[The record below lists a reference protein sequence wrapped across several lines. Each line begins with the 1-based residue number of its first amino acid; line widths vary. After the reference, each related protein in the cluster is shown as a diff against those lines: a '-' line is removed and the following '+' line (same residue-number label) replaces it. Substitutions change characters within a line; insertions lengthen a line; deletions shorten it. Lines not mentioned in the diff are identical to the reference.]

1 MIYDKSYKH
10 NAIYNSYNAKVVVI
24 TIKNLALEN
33 TSQSYSVV
41 NELKFDVTD
50 PTQNIYWT
58 FNLLFGIII
67 IIIVII
73 IIIII
78 IISSF

>member
-33 TSQSYSVV
+33 TSQSCSVV

-50 PTQNIYWT
+50 PTQKY
-58 FNLLFGIII
+58 LLDIKFAVWHHHHF
-67 IIIVII
+67 IVI

>member
-50 PTQNIYWT
+50 PTQKY
-58 FNLLFGIII
+58 LLDIQFAVWHHHHYYCYYYYYYYQFIL
-67 IIIVII
+67 
-73 IIIII
+73 
-78 IISSF
+78 S